1 MNEEVWNKALTD
13 HQPDF
18 TPVISDHRTK
28 MMLKYLESLIDFE
41 PTSILEIGF
50 GDGWFMSE
58 LRKRFPNAKIKGLT
72 MAEKEKHS
80 AINRFLF
87 NPDQIFVGDM
97 HCMDFEDDEFDLII
111 HRDVFEHSIAPILF
125 LKEQSRILKMNGT
138 VLFAI
143 PSYEWRNFDAHYS
156 VFEPEQL
163 SILIHKVGLA
173 LKNIQYKVWMFWG
186 MTFGMRAW
194 VYHLKKQE
202 NDDWYQESEAMY
214 NEALKN
220 AP

>member
-1 MNEEVWNKALTD
+1 MNAEKWDKLLKDN
-13 HQPDF
+13 QPDF

-41 PTSILEIGF
+41 PTTILEIGI
-50 GDGWFMSE
+50 GDGWFMNE
-58 LRKRFPNAKIKGLT
+58 LRKKFPNAKITGLT
-72 MAEKEKHS
+72 IAELERNK
-80 AINRFLF
+80 AMQLF
-87 NPDQIFVGDM
+87 NFSEEEVILGDM
-97 HCMDFEDDEFDLII
+97 HNMPFPDNSFDLII
-111 HRDVFEHSIAPILF
+111 HRDVFEHSIAPYLF
-125 LKEQSRILKMNGT
+125 LKEKSRVLAMNGQ
-138 VLFAI
+138 VIFAI